1 MWKNRVAYI
10 YIVVETRRYRVLMS
24 KPSAS
29 GVITLH
35 GWITCPSLAG
45 YARRRGSVMIVK
57 VSLSGGRPRPPFTIC
72 TLRITQSAGL
82 RAHPKPTRIHR
93 LFFWTAR
100 NHQAQSS
107 FASLD
112 ALCASTTRTGSP
124 CKRPDETNDDQLA
137 AGVYH
142 FICIGSRLVYLKPF
156 SSTQK
161 LKKNSKFL
169 ITSKFAAHAWSI
181 KYRRKQKL
189 IIHFAC
195 KSRDES
201 FESS

>member
-1 MWKNRVAYI
+1 M
-10 YIVVETRRYRVLMS
+10 VVEKPGCIYLYRCRDEKVSRFDEQTISIRRNYITWMDHVSFVGRLRAP
-24 KPSAS
+24 KGLRDDREGLAFRRPTTA
-29 GVITLH
+29 TLH
-35 GWITCPSLAG
+35 YLHAAHHAICRAAGASQTNPDPSPIFLD
-45 YARRRGSVMIVK
+45 REKS
-57 VSLSGGRPRPPFTIC
+57 SGAIKLCLPRC
-72 TLRITQSAGL
+72 VV
-82 RAHPKPTRIHR
+82 R
-93 LFFWTAR
+93 L
-100 NHQAQSS
+100 HH
-107 FASLD
+107 
-112 ALCASTTRTGSP
+112 TGSP